1 MVSDTPIQR
10 TDNGVLDNI
19 SRTVLHLCP
28 SVRTHFSCP
37 HARASAYI
45 GYPHSF
51 GVSSQSE
58 VKLSLERHMDD
69 NSVRV
74 RHWAIIQNLL
84 RRSAPTISY
93 VLMYLL
99 RYPLQLSRG
108 SSLLPDW

>member
-45 GYPHSF
+45 EYPHSF

-58 VKLSLERHMDD
+58 VKLSLARHMDN
-69 NSVRV
+69 NSVRD
-74 RHWAIIQNLL
+74 RHWAID
-84 RRSAPTISY
+84 SPATISY